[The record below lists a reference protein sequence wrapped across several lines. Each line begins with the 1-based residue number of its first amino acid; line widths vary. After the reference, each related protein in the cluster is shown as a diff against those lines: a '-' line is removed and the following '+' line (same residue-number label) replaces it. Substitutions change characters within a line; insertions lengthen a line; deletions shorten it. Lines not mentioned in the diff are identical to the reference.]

1 MTKEE
6 SELRAAISKHL
17 VAVYLNE
24 EIGNAESPGEH
35 INVVIVEGNQSEG
48 LGIVMSILS
57 TIAAVIL
64 IAGRLIKGRVWAVSG
79 TFTLFAVLF
88 IFIGVLFFVMG
99 LLGEYIG
106 RIYMEVRNRPRYVV
120 RGVIRRDPK

>member
-24 EIGNAESPGEH
+24 EIGNSQSPGEH

-48 LGIVMSILS
+48 LGIVMSEPL
-57 TIAAVIL
+57 TIEPTPRLVVCGDLAQWVPDQ
-64 IAGRLIKGRVWAVSG
+64 AG
-79 TFTLFAVLF
+79 
-88 IFIGVLFFVMG
+88 
-99 LLGEYIG
+99 IG
-106 RIYMEVRNRPRYVV
+106 RIVTVVTPDFEV
-120 RGVIRRDPK
+120 G